1 MRQSFWNGQAAV
13 VTEVLWYHWPMRRRY
28 LVSAAFARHVARLSC
43 MAIVVLATQ
52 MMHVNAQPVSML
64 ADRDSLAARLT
75 RAIATL
81 GPSHTSELIDVSDLQ
96 IEVLGLGGCERI
108 WSSVTNPGSY
118 PTNLKLKYHSADEF
132 SIEVENR
139 PAASMDLTYNSHVLP
154 CYLNGLMFHNWGK
167 PFLDSLNDYKFWD
180 DEAPHPPS
188 TQTPLFTQTYYMG
201 RNPLTPGMHDSVLPA
216 LQENAYDEVLLE
228 DYNTTTLGKDIF
240 NTLRPDMPFIARF
253 KPADVGSVDTNI
265 AKPTE
270 WELVFR
276 KDEGLGDGTWD
287 PDLDSTVAR
296 IKFIARTQE
305 YSPTDCS
312 FGTFVPAHNQD
323 SAWYAVLVT
332 IVKKNG
338 LGEFEESPYVR
349 RCHHAFKDSIGGA
362 EVNNA
367 ALWSNYDFLAGG
379 PLSWWCRF
387 NLNADGWLVFEMF
400 GGSCSTRDTLK
411 IRRIKNPDIPAQV
424 CESRFETGGEFCVD
438 RMTGEIY
445 YWTGSIC
452 GLGERQAVTCLQF
465 CHPVRGTR
473 KMDGVLAASAQP
485 FSDDWKYDRNEYGN
499 PANHSSPY
507 QSGDRGKWRPDA
519 HYAYRTSI
527 LSADTDF
534 GSNSR
539 IYTSAG
545 VFIDSSGST
554 SNAFTLYDFTNER
567 ANDPRKWSKGDSI
580 TQFSPSGEPVEEQDV
595 LGIYSAARYGHGQML
610 PKLVARN
617 AEYEAVDFESFEDG
631 AGNTMTSAHSGRYSY
646 LFESGSS
653 IKLVGP
659 FTVTNQ
665 VKTEGLQIQF
675 WARKTYWDVGSH
687 SSPPVAVTLNGLT
700 TSATLDSVA
709 KTGAWTLY
717 RMNVDD
723 ISGTAVL
730 NSTFDISF
738 DKEIG
743 STDSLWIDDIRVQPL
758 DAQMVCYVYDPF
770 WLRLV
775 ATFDDQ
781 HFGQFYQ
788 YNGEGKLIRTMKE
801 TERGMKTVAETH
813 YHTPLIDRTTPLSS
827 LMVDYGGMNANGL
840 GGRFGR
846 DNSDKENGNGI
857 NGSTDVLD
865 VELSPDGVNT
875 KIFGRDPSQLPTLDE
890 LQNAGNLL
898 PKLDLSWLGDTN
910 ALKTDRIEKVAIPG
924 VVEVEKIRVLRE
936 VKELDAQL
944 EQLAQRREKATSVVE
959 KEKIEEEARRLYEKR
974 ATLIREKLGLTE
986 EKLRELES
994 QGIEVR
1000 SEE

>member
-1 MRQSFWNGQAAV
+1 MRQSFWNGQTTVAIGTSWHRWTV
-13 VTEVLWYHWPMRRRY
+13 RKRY
-28 LVSAAFARHVARLSC
+28 SVPASFVERSVRLFC
-43 MAIVVLATQ
+43 MAIVVLTTQ
-52 MMHVNAQPVSML
+52 MMKVNAQPVSML

-81 GPSHTSELIDVSDLQ
+81 GPSHTSEPIDVSDLQ
-96 IEVLGLGGCERI
+96 IEVLGIGGCERV
-108 WSSVTNPGSY
+108 WSSATNPGSY
-118 PTNLKLKYHSADEF
+118 PTNLKLNYHSADEF

-167 PFLDSLNDYKFWD
+167 PFLDSLNDYDFWD

-188 TQTPLFTQTYYMG
+188 TQTPLCTQTYYMG
-201 RNPLTPGMHDSVLPA
+201 KNPITPRMGDSVLPT
-216 LQENAYDEVLLE
+216 LQDHSYDNVPLE
-228 DYNTTTLGKDIF
+228 DYSGTILGGELF
-240 NTLRPDMPFIARF
+240 NVLRPEMAFIARF
-253 KPADVGSVDTNI
+253 KPAGVGSVDTNI

-270 WELVFR
+270 WELEFLE
-276 KDEGLGDGTWD
+276 DEWD
-287 PDLDSTVAR
+287 ENLDSTVAR
-296 IKFIARTQE
+296 IKFIARTQK
-305 YSPTDCS
+305 YTPTDCS
-312 FGTFVPAHNQD
+312 FGTFVPPHDQD

-349 RCHHAFKDSIGGA
+349 RCHHAFKETGPGSTEI
-362 EVNNA
+362 NNA
-367 ALWSNYDFLAGG
+367 ALWSGYDFLAGG

-452 GLGERQAVTCLQF
+452 GLGDRQAVTCLPF
-465 CHPVRGTR
+465 CHPIRGTK

-499 PANHSSPY
+499 PARHSSPY

-519 HYAYRTSI
+519 HYAYRTTI
-527 LSADTDF
+527 LSADADF
-534 GSNSR
+534 GSNPR
-539 IYTSAG
+539 VYTSAG
-545 VFIDSSGST
+545 VFTDESGST
-554 SNAFTLYDFTNER
+554 SNAFTLYDFANER
-567 ANDPRKWSKGDSI
+567 ANDPKKWLKGDSI

-595 LGIYSAARYGHGQML
+595 LGIYSAARYSHEQML
-610 PKLVARN
+610 PKLVAKN
-617 AEYEAVDFESFEDG
+617 AQYETVNFESFEDG
-631 AGNTMTSAHSGRYSY
+631 EGNTMTAAHSGRYSH
-646 LFESGSS
+646 LFASGTAL
-653 IKLVGP
+653 KLPGL
-659 FTVTNQ
+659 FTVTEQ
-665 VKTEGLQIQF
+665 VKAEGLQIQF

-687 SSPPVAVTLNGLT
+687 SSPPVSVTLNGLT
-700 TSATLDSVA
+700 TSATVDSVA

-723 ISGTAVL
+723 ISGSAVL

-758 DAQMVCYVYDPF
+758 DAQMICYVYDPF
-770 WLRLV
+770 WLRLA

-788 YNGEGKLIRTMKE
+788 YNGEGKLIRTMRE

-827 LMVDYGGMNANGL
+827 LMIDYGGMNANGS

-846 DNSDKENGNGI
+846 ENSDREGGNGI

-865 VELSPDGVNT
+865 VEFSPDGVHT

-890 LQNAGNLL
+890 LQDAGNLL

-924 VVEVEKIRVLRE
+924 VVEVEKVRVLRE
-936 VKELDAQL
+936 VKDLDTQL
-944 EQLAQRREKATSVVE
+944 EQLAQKREKATSVAE
-959 KEKIEEEARRLYEKR
+959 KEKIEEEARLLYEKR

-1000 SEE
+1000 SGE